1 MLKLLELFMASKKL
15 KAGVGAG
22 GVGIGISVLVF
33 ALQADVDKKLEKQ
46 DQRLQQYVALVAK
59 PIKVEIENLKK
70 NVDDTNQKVNDIHK
84 YLLNK
89 KTNN

>member
-1 MLKLLELFMASKKL
+1 MFKLLELLMASKKL
-15 KAGVGAG
+15 KAGVVSLG
-22 GVGIGISVLVF
+22 GGIGISILVF
-33 ALQADVDKKLEKQ
+33 ALQADVNNKIEKQ
-46 DQRLQQYVALVAK
+46 DQRLKQYVALVVQ